1 MGSQMS
7 LPAGGA
13 GLNESVTRRRPR
25 AYEKRYQ
32 SARIHRLQTAA
43 YQLGYKLEPQTAA

>member
-13 GLNESVTRRRPR
+13 GLNESVTPPPAA
-25 AYEKRYQ
+25 AYEQRRQ
-32 SARIHRLQTAA
+32 SARIHRLQAA
-43 YQLGYKLEPQTAA
+43 ANQLGYKLEPQTAA

>member
-25 AYEKRYQ
+25 
-32 SARIHRLQTAA
+32 RIHRLQTAA
-43 YQLGYKLEPQTAA
+43 YQLGYKLEPQTREEPLTD